1 MSEPLIRCFIALH
14 VPEEIITGISQY
26 IQELKK
32 LTNRVRWVR
41 PAGMHLTLKFL
52 GEIESSRV
60 ETVQSRLPKISE
72 AVAPFRMYVSGSGC
86 FPGRN
91 RPRVFWLGLD
101 QGESNSLT
109 EIQALLE
116 NILEPLGLERETRRF
131 FPHLTLGRVKQPD
144 DFSNIYTFFDKHP
157 FPKKT
162 FPITE
167 IFFMRSELKPS
178 GAEYSVIGRYPLN
191 KTCS

>member
-14 VPEEIITGISQY
+14 VPEEIVTGISQY

-32 LTNRVRWVR
+32 LTTGVKWIR
-41 PAGMHLTLKFL
+41 PEGIHLTLKFL

-60 ETVQSRLPKISE
+60 EAIQSRLPEISE
-72 AVAPFRMYVSGSGC
+72 AVAPFSLHVSGAGC

-91 RPRVFWLGLD
+91 RPRVFWLGLE
-101 QGESNSLT
+101 QCESNPLS
-109 EIQALLE
+109 EIQALIE
-116 NILEPLGLERETRRF
+116 NILEPLGFERESRRF
-131 FPHLTLGRVKQPD
+131 SPHLTLGRVKHPGN
-144 DFSNIYTFFDKHP
+144 FINIYSFFDKHP
-157 FPKKT
+157 FPKRN
-162 FPITE
+162 INVTE
-167 IFFMRSELKPS
+167 FFFIRSELKSS